1 MPKFVSC
8 ALSLAFSI
16 EFFAN
21 YHAQEWG
28 FPLSFLLCQVHFV
41 DWVLISQL
49 SVLLCRLKA
58 IMCLKLG
65 ILA

>member
-1 MPKFVSC
+1 MPKLVSC
-8 ALSLAFSI
+8 ALSLVFPI

-21 YHAQEWG
+21 YYAQEWG
-28 FPLSFLLCQVHFV
+28 FPRSFLLCQAHFV

-58 IMCLKLG
+58 IMCFKLG